1 MVTLALPQ
9 QQDDS
14 FPSRRLAADTETSTV
29 EARHLAHDARNWLTV
44 LQVYCDLLRTSR
56 TVTEEGRPWLDELAG
71 AVERG
76 NGLVDSLMGLA
87 QSALQSESQAPRQ
100 VDSMPPLDLA
110 AAVERRLPLLRQMA
124 GNKIEL
130 EIKTAGDGGPTALR
144 EPEFERILLNLV
156 RNAIEAME
164 NGGRLRIVLEHGHG
178 DSSHSILLRVSDTG
192 SGIAAELLPHI
203 FNSGVSTK
211 LAASEDP
218 QSRGFG
224 LAIVRELALRAG
236 GSVRVRSKPR
246 QGSSFTVE
254 LPLVEESLSDRSPA
268 KSQMPVSS
276 VRPHRLAVVPEKPK
290 SKTNPGVHFN
300 NCGANR
306 KGTRVPC

>member
-1 MVTLALPQ
+1 MARRI
-9 QQDDS
+9 
-14 FPSRRLAADTETSTV
+14 SRS
-29 EARHLAHDARNWLTV
+29 
-44 LQVYCDLLRTSR
+44 
-56 TVTEEGRPWLDELAG
+56 GRA
-71 AVERG
+71 G
-76 NGLVDSLMGLA
+76 NGLVDSLLGLA

-178 DSSHSILLRVSDTG
+178 DSGHSILLRVSDTG

-246 QGSSFTVE
+246 QGSTFTVE

-306 KGTRVPC
+306 RTEYHANNDPYVYPYLPNPSCGASQHDACAGSGRRYCDPRCSLGHCTQLWLRCVECREIRLPPGRP